1 MRQSCSDVTRPQ
13 LCKHST
19 HSGQGTVTCFCC
31 LGRVQCWDSG
41 KLLVTREPK
50 DISASAPWGVGP
62 LKHKIRLPKPVHAK
76 SARALGTL
84 HGQLYI
90 KIFCEE
96 PAAPAA
102 EQVQEQPEEQ
112 LQEQP
117 GGAAEERPGGAA
129 TQASDLADEEQPS
142 KAAEEGQPVKEA
154 PAHREA
160 EHEIGT
166 LILTEPPET
175 SGVPAAAAVPIP
187 SDTHAEPC

>member
-1 MRQSCSDVTRPQ
+1 MRQSRRDVTRRPQ
-13 LCKHST
+13 LCKHSIHT
-19 HSGQGTVTCFCC
+19 GQETVTSFCC
-31 LGRVQCWDSG
+31 LCRVQCWDSG

-62 LKHKIRLPKPVHAK
+62 LKHKIRLPKPVHAR

-96 PAAPAA
+96 PPAPAA

-112 LQEQP
+112 PRGATEEQ
-117 GGAAEERPGGAA
+117 PGGAA
-129 TQASDLADEEQPS
+129 TQAGDPANEEQPS
-142 KAAEEGQPVKEA
+142 TAAEEVQPVRED
-154 PAHREA
+154 PAHKDA
-160 EHEIGT
+160 EHEFGT
-166 LILTEPPET
+166 LILTEQPLET

-187 SDTHAEPC
+187 SEAHDEQH